1 MQRTTII
8 YSNTVIGTLAVDGWA
23 VTFGPAQSPPRC
35 TICNSS
41 PINGQCTNVLVLAL
55 DLEGVHDVK
64 LHHPSSSVATS
75 NQ

>member
-1 MQRTTII
+1 MVHLVEVDNASYVTCI
-8 YSNTVIGTLAVDGWA
+8 Y
-23 VTFGPAQSPPRC
+23 P
-35 TICNSS
+35 
-41 PINGQCTNVLVLAL
+41 VLAL

>member
-1 MQRTTII
+1 MKIVYCELTIFI
-8 YSNTVIGTLAVDGWA
+8 SYYESFIV
-23 VTFGPAQSPPRC
+23 SC
-35 TICNSS
+35 
-41 PINGQCTNVLVLAL
+41 VLAL